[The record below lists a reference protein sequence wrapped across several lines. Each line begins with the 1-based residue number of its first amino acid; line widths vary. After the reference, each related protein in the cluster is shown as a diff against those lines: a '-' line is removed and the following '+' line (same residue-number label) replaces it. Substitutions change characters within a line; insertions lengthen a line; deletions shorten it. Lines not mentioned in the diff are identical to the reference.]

1 MTISLLLAF
10 WLLSE
15 ILLSLRKRSAKIRR
29 RQGRVSSVVWIWLA
43 SAVSII
49 AANAALFID
58 PPRFP
63 GRSSIYSAIAI
74 ILILA
79 GMGIRWWAI
88 ISLGRF
94 FSVDIALQEQHQIV
108 QKGPYRWIRHPA
120 YTGLLIIFLGM
131 GIAFSNWI
139 SFILIV
145 VPMTTLFLYRMK
157 IEENALGEEFGAAYL
172 EYRKRTK
179 RLLPGIF

>member
-1 MTISLLLAF
+1 MTITLLLLL

-15 ILLSLRKRSAKIRR
+15 VFLSFRR
-29 RQGRVSSVVWIWLA
+29 RAAKVRRRKGRLSSVVWIWLVI
-43 SAVSII
+43 AVSIF
-49 AANAALFID
+49 AANAALFLV

-63 GRSSIYSAIAI
+63 GNSSVYTVIAS

-79 GMGIRWWAI
+79 GIGIRWWAI

-108 QKGPYRWIRHPA
+108 QGGPYRWIRHPA

-131 GIAFSNWI
+131 GIAFTNWL
-139 SFILIV
+139 SLILIV
-145 VPMTTLFLYRMK
+145 VPITTLFLCRMR
-157 IEENALGEEFGAAYL
+157 IEEDALSEELGAAYL